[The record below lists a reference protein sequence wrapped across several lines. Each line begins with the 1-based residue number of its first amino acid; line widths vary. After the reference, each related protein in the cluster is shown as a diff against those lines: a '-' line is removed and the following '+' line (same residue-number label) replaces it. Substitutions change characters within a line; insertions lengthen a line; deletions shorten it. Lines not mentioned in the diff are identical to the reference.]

1 MAIDNKI
8 IDEIRQY
15 NINGEVEKISA
26 LSAGKTDNYGYLSG
40 KATLPSDQSWV
51 IEQAKFPYSPL
62 RKALGKQTEIQ
73 TDV

>member
-40 KATLPSDQSWV
+40 KAILPSGQS
-51 IEQAKFPYSPL
+51 
-62 RKALGKQTEIQ
+62 
-73 TDV
+73 